1 MRPPD
6 KQRYLRA
13 ARRRPSPD
21 IPFQEDEIE
30 PAVVAK
36 ILGRPTAVHHSFDL
50 PPADLVELNRR
61 CGNDMIFQLNIW
73 ELGRIN
79 MIDDAGR
86 KHYVDG
92 AIKTA
97 SDLKNIAYPDL
108 DALRRRLESV
118 LAAADGTGLGI
129 KYTPSQAPFIVTTA
143 MGYADYYEAMLSNPG
158 FIHEFQEIVEEH
170 CLRELEMVLSY
181 PVDAVQFGAV
191 LCAKNGPMFS
201 RAMREEFEYPSL
213 RRRVRMAKAKG
224 VVVSGHFDGNL
235 SAIMPELIDIG
246 IEVFN
251 PIETCDGAQDIYQYK
266 KLYGDRIALH
276 GNIDLSGVLV
286 NGTPAEVRQD
296 VQEHIA
302 RLAQGGGYICASSH
316 NITEDVPLENF
327 YAMRDAAHAW
337 RGAEG

>member
-1 MRPPD
+1 MRNPD

-13 ARRRPSPD
+13 ARR
-21 IPFQEDEIE
+21 IPCRELSFQEDEIE
-30 PAVVAK
+30 PSVVAS
-36 ILGRPTAVHHSFDL
+36 ILGRPVAVHHSFDL

-61 CGNDMIFQLNIW
+61 CGNDMVFLLNIW
-73 ELGRIN
+73 ELGRKN
-79 MIDDAGR
+79 MIDAAGR

-92 AIKTA
+92 TMKTA
-97 SDLKNIAYPDL
+97 ADLKNIAYPDME
-108 DALRRRLESV
+108 ALRRRLESV
-118 LAAADGTGLGI
+118 LNALDGTGMGLI
-129 KYTPSQAPFIVTTA
+129 YTPSQAPFIVTTA
-143 MGYADYYEAMLSNPG
+143 MGYADYYEAMISNPG
-158 FIHEFQEIVEEH
+158 FIHEFQKIVEEH

-213 RRRVRMAKAKG
+213 RRRVRLAKAKG
-224 VVVSGHFDGNL
+224 VVVSGHFDGNH

-251 PIETCDGAQDIYQYK
+251 PIETCDGAQDIYEYK
-266 KLYGDRIALH
+266 KLYGSRIALH

-286 NGTPAEVRQD
+286 NGTPEEVRRD
-296 VQEHIA
+296 VWEHAA
-302 RLAQGGGYICASSH
+302 RLSEGGGYICASSH
-316 NITEDVPLENF
+316 NITEDVPLANF

-337 RGAEG
+337 PGRG